1 MLFMGE
7 FHAVQ
12 SRSFAGAATLLNV
25 GLAIGSTFGLASLI
39 GSFYGPV
46 HQILPL
52 LLLGVGAD
60 DGFVVVQALDDVR
73 ANPRYASKPARER
86 VAVALSN
93 SGVAIFLTSATNV
106 AVFLISSATKLP
118 ALRHFSWW
126 AALGVFFDFFYTLL
140 FLVPCLLWDERR
152 MAAGRRDCVPCVRAK
167 AAKAAK
173 GTNVCGV
180 RLGFLSRFLSGPF
193 CAGPPPPVRAL
204 GRPRGLC
211 RLFRRHGVRG
221 LPAGAPLPVCPTFFR
236 HDSPSKAFAD
246 RRDEF
251 FSTGD
256 AFGVYTPALDYPD
269 PAVQAELLRLC
280 APATGAIAQS
290 PYVEGPSV
298 DCWYARLRET
308 VTEAAELAGAAF
320 YPALT
325 TFLGSPGAPA
335 SNPTCALRQTAPS
348 PSPAPPANSA
358 TLTPTRRK
366 SSRWTPCGRSSTA
379 RPSTAP
385 LPTPLPFRLSN
396 SRRC

>member
-193 CAGPPPPVRAL
+193 ARVLLHRYVRLGVLGGFVAFFGAMVYGASQLELRSQFVRLFSGTTPPP
-204 GRPRGLC
+204 
-211 RLFRRHGVRG
+211 RRS
-221 LPAGAPLPVCPTFFR
+221 PTAATSS
-236 HDSPSKAFAD
+236 SP
-246 RRDEF
+246 
-251 FSTGD
+251 
-256 AFGVYTPALDYPD
+256 
-269 PAVQAELLRLC
+269 
-280 APATGAIAQS
+280 PATPLGCT
-290 PYVEGPSV
+290 PRPS
-298 DCWYARLRET
+298 T
-308 VTEAAELAGAAF
+308 
-320 YPALT
+320 
-325 TFLGSPGAPA
+325 
-335 SNPTCALRQTAPS
+335 
-348 PSPAPPANSA
+348 
-358 TLTPTRRK
+358 TPTRRCRQN
-366 SSRWTPCGRSSTA
+366 SSASARRRRGRLRKARTSRARRSTVGTRGYA
-379 RPSTAP
+379 R
-385 LPTPLPFRLSN
+385 R
-396 SRRC
+396 